1 MKNKKNAVEEPDL
14 EVPADLEDIDNNFLF
29 DEDETYDTE
38 TDEFN
43 FIPDMTEHDIVRFI
57 MHGNER

>member
-1 MKNKKNAVEEPDL
+1 LAYVLFEEPANL
-14 EVPADLEDIDNNFLF
+14 EEIDNNFLF
-29 DEDETYDTE
+29 EIEDIDNTE
-38 TDEFN
+38 SDDMN

>member
-14 EVPADLEDIDNNFLF
+14 EVPVDLDDIDNNFLF

-38 TDEFN
+38 SDDLN

>member
-1 MKNKKNAVEEPDL
+1 MKNTKKAEKEPDFEEPANL
-14 EVPADLEDIDNNFLF
+14 EEIDNNFLF
-29 DEDETYDTE
+29 EIEDIDNTE
-38 TDEFN
+38 SDDMN